1 MNHKGFGRES
11 RPRLGRGRPGGFAL
25 RRSRKTSMQSPTRT
39 SIGFFLV
46 GILGVLVGALIVACV
61 PGKILNNAATQS
73 DTVAAASPLHV
84 AGDPDLEQRIIA
96 AVKSAEPSV
105 VLIKSTVHGVQ
116 QFPFYNDPFFRQ
128 FFGDQLPQNR
138 PYTQQGSGSGFV
150 IRRDGNTA
158 YVATNGHV
166 VYKADKVEVLLSTG
180 RKVDAQ
186 VVGTDIHDDLAI
198 LKIQGNDLP
207 PALPIGDSKS
217 LQQGQFV
224 LAIGEPIELQN
235 SVSFGIVASV
245 HRSGIVASGQG
256 IPTIHYPDMIQIT
269 TPINPGNS
277 GGPLID
283 DSGRVVGIN
292 AVVDAGAQN
301 IGFAIPMSNAQP
313 ILAEIET
320 GKYVAQ
326 THPFIGVQLG
336 ALTTQI
342 RNYLSYSGKDGAVI
356 GNVVPGSPADQVG
369 LQPGDVIVQINHQA
383 VTKPD
388 DVTNAVKAMKVG
400 QKVSL
405 LVWRQ
410 GSLQP
415 VDVTLADENNF
426 DLQQG

>member
-1 MNHKGFGRES
+1 
-11 RPRLGRGRPGGFAL
+11 
-25 RRSRKTSMQSPTRT
+25 MQSATRT
-39 SIGFFLV
+39 SLGFLLI
-46 GILGVLVGALIVACV
+46 GILGVLVGATIVACV
-61 PGKILNNAATQS
+61 PGKMFNNATTQS
-73 DTVAAASPLHV
+73 DTAAAASPLHV

-96 AVKSAEPSV
+96 AVKNAEPSV

-116 QFPFYNDPFFRQ
+116 QFPFMNDPFFRQ
-128 FFGDQLPQNR
+128 FFGDQMPQNR
-138 PYTQQGSGSGFV
+138 PYTQQGSGSGF
-150 IRRDGNTA
+150 IIKRDGDTA

-166 VYKADKVEVLLSTG
+166 VFKADKVEVLLASG
-180 RKVDAQ
+180 AKVDAQ

-198 LKIQGNDLP
+198 LKIHGSNLP
-207 PALPIGDSKS
+207 PALPVGDSKS

-224 LAIGEPIELQN
+224 LAIGEPVELQN

-245 HRSGIVASGQG
+245 HRSGITATGQG
-256 IPTIHYPDMIQIT
+256 IPSINYPDMIQIT

-283 DSGRVVGIN
+283 DAGKVVGIN

-301 IGFAIPMSNAQP
+301 IGFAIPMASAQP
-313 ILAEIET
+313 ILAEIES

-342 RNYLSYSGKDGAVI
+342 RNYLQFNGKNGVVV
-356 GNVVPGSPADQVG
+356 GSVVPGSPADQVG
-369 LQPGDVIVQINHQA
+369 LQPGDVIVQINHA
-383 VTKPD
+383 DVKKPE
-388 DVTNAVKAMKVG
+388 DVTDTVKTMKVG

-410 GSLQP
+410 GNLQP
-415 VDVTLADENNF
+415 IDVTLADENNF

>member
-1 MNHKGFGRES
+1 
-11 RPRLGRGRPGGFAL
+11 
-25 RRSRKTSMQSPTRT
+25 MQPAMRT
-39 SIGFFLV
+39 SLGFLLV
-46 GILGVLVGALIVACV
+46 GVLGVLVGAIIVACV
-61 PGKILNNAATQS
+61 PGKMFNNAATQS
-73 DTVAAASPLHV
+73 DTAASASPLHA

-96 AVKSAEPSV
+96 AVKNAEPSV

-116 QFPFYNDPFFRQ
+116 QFPFMNDPFFRQ
-128 FFGDQLPQNR
+128 FFGGQMPQNR

-150 IRRDGNTA
+150 IKRDGDTA

-166 VYKADKVEVLLSTG
+166 VFKADKVEVLLASG

-198 LKIQGNDLP
+198 LKIHGSGLP

-224 LAIGEPIELQN
+224 LAIGEPVELQN

-245 HRSGIVASGQG
+245 HRAGIVASGQG
-256 IPTIHYPDMIQIT
+256 IPTINYADMIQIT

-283 DSGRVVGIN
+283 DAGEVVGIN

-301 IGFAIPMSNAQP
+301 IGFAIPMASAQP
-313 ILAEIET
+313 ILAEIES

-336 ALTTQI
+336 TLTTQI
-342 RNYLSYSGKDGAVI
+342 RNYLQFNGKNGVVV
-356 GNVVPGSPADQVG
+356 GSVVPGSPADQVG
-369 LQPGDVIVQINHQA
+369 LQPGDVIVQINHSD

-388 DVTNAVKAMKVG
+388 DVTNTVKTMKVG

-410 GSLQP
+410 GNLQP
-415 VDVTLADENNF
+415 IDVTLADENNF

>member
-1 MNHKGFGRES
+1 
-11 RPRLGRGRPGGFAL
+11 
-25 RRSRKTSMQSPTRT
+25 MQSPTRT
-39 SIGFFLV
+39 SIGFLLI
-46 GILGVLVGALIVACV
+46 GLLGVLVGALIVACV
-61 PGKILNNAATQS
+61 PGRLLNNGTAQT
-73 DTVAAASPLHV
+73 DTIASASPLHV
-84 AGDPDLEQRIIA
+84 AGDPDLEQRIIN
-96 AVKSAEPSV
+96 AVKAAEPSV

-128 FFGDQLPQNR
+128 FFGQQGAPNQ

-166 VYKADKVEVLLSTG
+166 VFKADKVEVLLSTG
-180 RKVDAQ
+180 RKVAAQ
-186 VVGTDIHDDLAI
+186 VVGTDIVDDLAI

-235 SVSFGIVASV
+235 SVSFGIVAQP
-245 HRSGIVASGQG
+245 HRTGIVASGQG
-256 IPTIHYPDMIQIT
+256 IPSIHYPDMIQIT

-301 IGFAIPMSNAQP
+301 IGFAIPMANAQP
-313 ILAEIET
+313 VLAEIVA

-336 ALTTQI
+336 ALTQQI
-342 RNYLSYSGKDGAVI
+342 RNYLSYDGKNGAVI

-383 VTKPD
+383 VTKPED
-388 DVTNAVKAMKVG
+388 ITNTVKNMKVG

-405 LVWRQ
+405 LIWRQ
-410 GSLQP
+410 GNLQP

>member
-1 MNHKGFGRES
+1 
-11 RPRLGRGRPGGFAL
+11 
-25 RRSRKTSMQSPTRT
+25 MQPSTRT
-39 SIGFFLV
+39 SIGFLLV
-46 GILGVLVGALIVACV
+46 GLLGVLVGAIIVACV
-61 PGKILNNAATQS
+61 PGKVLNNNTTAQS
-73 DTVAAASPLHV
+73 YAASASPIHMS
-84 AGDPDLEQRIIA
+84 GDPDLEQRIIS
-96 AVKSAEPSV
+96 AVKNAEPSV

-116 QFPFYNDPFFRQ
+116 QFPFMNDPFFRQ
-128 FFGDQLPQNR
+128 FFGNQMPESK

-150 IRRDGNTA
+150 IKRDGDTA

-166 VYKADKVEVLLSTG
+166 VFKADKVEVLLASG

-186 VVGTDIHDDLAI
+186 VVGTDIQDDLAI
-198 LKIQGNDLP
+198 LKIHGSDLP
-207 PALPIGDSKS
+207 PALPIGDSKQ

-245 HRSGIVASGQG
+245 HRSGITASGEG
-256 IPTIHYPDMIQIT
+256 IPTINYPDMIQIT

-283 DSGRVVGIN
+283 DAGQVVGIN

-301 IGFAIPMSNAQP
+301 IGFAIPMANAQP
-313 ILAEIET
+313 ILAEIQGGT
-320 GKYVAQ
+320 YVAK
-326 THPFIGVQLG
+326 THPFIGVQVG
-336 ALTTQI
+336 ALTSQI
-342 RNYLSYSGKDGAVI
+342 RNYLSYNGKNGVVV

-369 LQPGDVIVQINHQA
+369 LQAGDIIVQLNHQA
-383 VTKPD
+383 VNKPE
-388 DVTNAVKAMKVG
+388 DVTDAVKKMKVG

-415 VDVTLADENNF
+415 VDVTLGDENQF
-426 DLQQG
+426 DAQQG

>member
-1 MNHKGFGRES
+1 MSLGF
-11 RPRLGRGRPGGFAL
+11 L
-25 RRSRKTSMQSPTRT
+25 
-39 SIGFFLV
+39 LV
-46 GILGVLVGALIVACV
+46 GLLGVLVGAVIVACV
-61 PGKILNNAATQS
+61 PGRILNTESNQAYTAS
-73 DTVAAASPLHV
+73 ASPLHGS
-84 AGDPDLEQRIIA
+84 ADPDLEQRIIA
-96 AVKSAEPSV
+96 AVKNAEPSV

-116 QFPFYNDPFFRQ
+116 QFPFSNDPFFRQ
-128 FFGDQLPQNR
+128 FFGDQMPQSR

-150 IRRDGNTA
+150 IKREGDTA

-166 VYKADKVEVLLSTG
+166 VFKADKVEVLLANG

-198 LKIQGNDLP
+198 LKIHGSDLP
-207 PALPIGDSKS
+207 PALPVGDSKS

-224 LAIGEPIELQN
+224 LAIGEPVELQN

-256 IPTIHYPDMIQIT
+256 IPTIHYADMIQIT

-277 GGPLID
+277 GGPLIT
-283 DSGRVVGIN
+283 DSGQVVGIN

-301 IGFAIPMSNAQP
+301 IGFAIPMSGAQP
-313 ILAEIET
+313 ILAELQS

-326 THPFIGVQLG
+326 THPFIGVQLVNMDSK
-336 ALTTQI
+336 I
-342 RNYLSYSGKDGAVI
+342 RNYLGYNGKSGVVV

-369 LQPGDVIVQINHQA
+369 LQQGDVIVQLNHQA
-383 VTKPD
+383 VVKPE
-388 DVTNAVKAMKVG
+388 DVTNAVKKMKVG

-426 DLQQG
+426 ELQQG

>member
-1 MNHKGFGRES
+1 M
-11 RPRLGRGRPGGFAL
+11 
-25 RRSRKTSMQSPTRT
+25 
-39 SIGFFLV
+39 
-46 GILGVLVGALIVACV
+46 LGVLVGALIVACV
-61 PGKILNNAATQS
+61 PGRIFNTANSQQFTPAS
-73 DTVAAASPLHV
+73 ASPLHV
-84 AGDPDLEQRIIA
+84 SGDPDVEQRIIA
-96 AVKSAEPSV
+96 AVKNAEPSV

-116 QFPFYNDPFFRQ
+116 QFPFSNDPFFRQ
-128 FFGDQLPQNR
+128 FFGDQLPPNR
-138 PYTQQGSGSGFV
+138 PYTQQGSGSGF
-150 IRRDGNTA
+150 ILRRDGDTA

-166 VYKADKVEVLLSTG
+166 VFKADKVEVLLANG

-198 LKIQGNDLP
+198 LKIHGSDLP
-207 PALPIGDSKS
+207 PALPVGDSKT

-235 SVSFGIVASV
+235 SVSLGIVASV
-245 HRSGIVASGQG
+245 HRTGIVASGQG

-326 THPFIGVQLG
+326 THPFIGVELG
-336 ALTTQI
+336 AMTSQI
-342 RNYLSYSGKDGAVI
+342 RNYLNYSGKSGAVI

-369 LQPGDVIVQINHQA
+369 LQPGDVVVQINHQP
-383 VTKPD
+383 VNKPE
-388 DVTNAVKAMKVG
+388 DVTNTVKTMKVG
-400 QKVSL
+400 QKVTL

-415 VDVTLADENNF
+415 VDVTLGDENNF
-426 DLQQG
+426 NIQQG

>member
-1 MNHKGFGRES
+1 
-11 RPRLGRGRPGGFAL
+11 
-25 RRSRKTSMQSPTRT
+25 MQSSTRT
-39 SIGFFLV
+39 SIGFLLV
-46 GILGVLVGALIVACV
+46 GLLGVLVGAVIVACV
-61 PGKILNNAATQS
+61 PGKILNTTADTSYSAAS
-73 DTVAAASPLHV
+73 ASPLHA
-84 AGDPDLEQRIIA
+84 AGSPDLEQRIIA
-96 AVKSAEPSV
+96 AVKNAEPSV

-116 QFPFYNDPFFRQ
+116 QFPFMNDPFFRQ
-128 FFGDQLPQNR
+128 FFGGQMPQNR
-138 PYTQQGSGSGFV
+138 PYTQQGSGSGF
-150 IRRDGNTA
+150 IIKRDGDTA
-158 YVATNGHV
+158 YVATNAHV
-166 VYKADKVEVLLSTG
+166 VFKADKVEVLLASG
-180 RKVDAQ
+180 RKVDGQ

-198 LKIQGNDLP
+198 LKIHGSDLP
-207 PALPIGDSKS
+207 PALPIGDSKK

-224 LAIGEPIELQN
+224 LAIGEPVELQN

-245 HRSGIVASGQG
+245 HRTGIVASGQG

-283 DSGRVVGIN
+283 DDGQVVGIN

-301 IGFAIPMSNAQP
+301 IGFAIPMAGAQP
-313 ILAEIET
+313 ILAEIQSGT
-320 GKYVAQ
+320 YVAK

-336 ALTTQI
+336 ALTSQI
-342 RNYLSYSGKDGAVI
+342 RTYLGYNGKNGVVV

-369 LQPGDVIVQINHQA
+369 LQQGDVIVELNHTA
-383 VTKPD
+383 VAKPED
-388 DVTNAVKAMKVG
+388 ITNRVKTMKVG

-410 GSLQP
+410 GNLQP

>member
-1 MNHKGFGRES
+1 
-11 RPRLGRGRPGGFAL
+11 
-25 RRSRKTSMQSPTRT
+25 MQSSTRT
-39 SIGFFLV
+39 SLGFLLV
-46 GILGVLVGALIVACV
+46 GILGVLVGAFIVACV
-61 PGKILNNAATQS
+61 PGKILNTAS
-73 DTVAAASPLHV
+73 DPSYSSAAASPLHG
-84 AGDPDLEQRIIA
+84 AADPDLEQRIIA
-96 AVKSAEPSV
+96 AVKNAEPSV

-116 QFPFYNDPFFRQ
+116 QFPFSQDPFFRQ
-128 FFGDQLPQNR
+128 FFGNQMPQNR
-138 PYTQQGSGSGFV
+138 PYTQQGSGSGF
-150 IRRDGNTA
+150 IIKREGDTA

-166 VYKADKVEVLLSTG
+166 VFKADKVEVLLASG

-198 LKIQGNDLP
+198 LKIHGSDLP
-207 PALPIGDSKS
+207 PALSIGDSKK

-224 LAIGEPIELQN
+224 LAIGEPVELQN

-245 HRSGIVASGQG
+245 HRTGIVASGQG
-256 IPTIHYPDMIQIT
+256 IPTINYPDMIQIT

-283 DSGRVVGIN
+283 DAGQVVGIN

-301 IGFAIPMSNAQP
+301 IGFAIPMSSAQP
-313 ILAEIET
+313 ILAEIQSGT
-320 GKYVAQ
+320 YVAK

-336 ALTTQI
+336 SLTTQI
-342 RNYLSYSGKDGAVI
+342 RNYLGYNGKGGVVV

-369 LQPGDVIVQINHQA
+369 LQQGDVIVQLNH
-383 VTKPD
+383 VGVSKPE
-388 DVTNAVKAMKVG
+388 DVTNTVKTMKVG

-410 GSLQP
+410 GNLQP

>member
-1 MNHKGFGRES
+1 
-11 RPRLGRGRPGGFAL
+11 
-25 RRSRKTSMQSPTRT
+25 MQSSTRT
-39 SIGFFLV
+39 SIGFLLV
-46 GILGVLVGALIVACV
+46 GLLGVLVGALIVACV
-61 PGKILNNAATQS
+61 PGKILNSGTDTSYNAAS
-73 DTVAAASPLHV
+73 ASPLHG
-84 AGDPDLEQRIIA
+84 AAAPDLEQRIIA
-96 AVKSAEPSV
+96 AVKNAEPSV
-105 VLIKSTVHGVQ
+105 VLIKATVHGVQ
-116 QFPFYNDPFFRQ
+116 QFPFSNDPFFRQ
-128 FFGDQLPQNR
+128 FFGNQMPQNR

-150 IRRDGNTA
+150 IKRDGDTA

-166 VYKADKVEVLLSTG
+166 VFKADKVEVLLASG

-198 LKIQGNDLP
+198 LKIHGSDLP
-207 PALPIGDSKS
+207 PALPIGDSKK

-224 LAIGEPIELQN
+224 LAIGEPVELQN

-245 HRSGIVASGQG
+245 HRTGIVASGQG

-283 DSGRVVGIN
+283 DDGQVVGIN

-301 IGFAIPMSNAQP
+301 IGFAIPMAHAQP
-313 ILAEIET
+313 ILAEIQSGT
-320 GKYVAQ
+320 YVAK

-336 ALTTQI
+336 TLTSQI
-342 RNYLSYSGKDGAVI
+342 RNYLGYNGKNGVVV

-369 LQPGDVIVQINHQA
+369 LQQGDVIVEINHAA
-383 VTKPD
+383 VAKPED
-388 DVTNAVKAMKVG
+388 ITNTVKTMKVG
-400 QKVSL
+400 QKVAL

-410 GSLQP
+410 GNLQP

>member
-1 MNHKGFGRES
+1 M
-11 RPRLGRGRPGGFAL
+11 L
-25 RRSRKTSMQSPTRT
+25 SPTRT
-39 SIGFFLV
+39 SLGFLLV
-46 GILGVLVGALIVACV
+46 GLLGVLVGAFIVACV
-61 PGKILNNAATQS
+61 PGKILNSDPAQYTAAS
-73 DTVAAASPLHV
+73 ASPLH
-84 AGDPDLEQRIIA
+84 GTNSPDLEQRIIA
-96 AVKSAEPSV
+96 AVKNAEPSV

-116 QFPFYNDPFFRQ
+116 QFPFSQDPFFRQ
-128 FFGDQLPQNR
+128 FFGDQMPQNR

-150 IRRDGNTA
+150 IKREGDTA

-166 VYKADKVEVLLSTG
+166 VFKADKVEVLLASG

-198 LKIQGNDLP
+198 LKIHGSDLP
-207 PALPIGDSKS
+207 PALPIGNSKA

-224 LAIGEPIELQN
+224 LAIGEPVELQN
-235 SVSFGIVASV
+235 SVSFGVVASV
-245 HRSGIVASGQG
+245 HRTGITASGQG
-256 IPTIHYPDMIQIT
+256 IPTINYPDMIQIT

-277 GGPLID
+277 GGPLIND
-283 DSGRVVGIN
+283 DGEVVGIN

-301 IGFAIPMSNAQP
+301 IGFAIPMASAQP
-313 ILAEIET
+313 ILAEIQS
-320 GKYVAQ
+320 GRYVAQ

-336 ALTTQI
+336 TLTSQI
-342 RNYLSYSGKDGAVI
+342 RNYLGYNGKNGVVV

-369 LQPGDVIVQINHQA
+369 LQQGDVIVQLNHAA
-383 VTKPD
+383 VLKPE
-388 DVTNAVKAMKVG
+388 DVTNAVKQMKVG

-410 GSLQP
+410 GTLQP